1 MLWGSECRLEMCWV
15 RWFDSGIVL
24 EAVQVVMFGAAC
36 WVEKRL
42 WPRNKLGIFV
52 VSGRKLAV
60 QICWTV
66 QLQAAV
72 FAEAL

>member
-1 MLWGSECRLEMCWV
+1 MCWV
-15 RWFDSGIVL
+15 RWIDSGIVH
-24 EAVQVVMFGAAC
+24 EAVQGVMFGAAC
-36 WVEKRL
+36 WVERL

-52 VSGRKLAV
+52 VSGQKLAN